1 MNHQIIINWSLIPR
15 TSQLM
20 STETQSDMI
29 AADSPT
35 ERKENKL

>member
-1 MNHQIIINWSLIPR
+1 MNHQIIINWSLIPE
-15 TSQLM
+15 QVNKC
-20 STETQSDMI
+20 QPKPDPI